1 MERDQQISITL
12 EITPG
17 EGGLQDV
24 LKGIHLRILGCSI
37 LSICIATPAL
47 AQTVDQ
53 NPAAPEEEEIVVTA
67 ERYRG
72 SVDSA
77 QPPLAVIEE
86 DEIASYGA
94 SSLQELLEEIAPQ
107 AGSGRGRGDGQPV
120 ILLNGQRVS
129 GFRELRNYPP
139 EAIRRVEVL
148 PEEVALQFGY
158 SANQRVVNFI
168 LKDNFMSTTVEGE
181 LGWPGKG
188 GYSTSELQ
196 ASVVRI
202 DGPRRLNLTVE
213 ADDTSPLTE
222 AERGISSF
230 GAPPLAG
237 DPDPAAYRSLVP
249 DSRDLKFTGNWS
261 TGLGEGGR
269 DGSLAFSAEV
279 TRSDSERLSGLDA
292 VTLTDANGESAL
304 RTLYSEGPG
313 FDARRSRTRT
323 TGFELG
329 TTLNKPLGD
338 WQLAATANWAHSE
351 GRTLIDR
358 SADASALVDAALA
371 GTIAIDAPVDTLL
384 ASGLV
389 LDGAID
395 RARSNT
401 EDASALVTLIGAPAR
416 LPAGPL
422 SLTLKGGFDWDNIQ
436 SVDTRSAGVE
446 TDLTRGNANAGF
458 TLGVPIASRREGVL
472 DAIGNLTLNL
482 SGGVDHL
489 SDFGTLYD
497 WSAGLTWGITEK
509 LSLQVSYLY
518 AQEAPS
524 LTQLGAPQIL
534 TLDSTVYDFATG
546 QTVLADVIGGGNP
559 ALLAEKQRDWKIGV
573 NWDLPFFDRSK
584 LIAEYFDE
592 TSTDVTASF
601 PLLTPAIEAAF
612 PDRVI
617 RDANGVLLQID
628 QRPVTFDRE
637 KSRRLRYGLDISDR
651 IGGSSNEGGGRGS
664 RGAGGG
670 AGGMGGPG
678 FGPGGRGGGG
688 GRWNLALFHTIRFDE
703 TVRIAENGPV
713 LDLLDGDSLASTPK
727 PRHEMELRGG
737 VYYKGFGL
745 RLSGEYLGGSRVDGS
760 GAPGSSSLRFHP
772 IATFDVRAFVD
783 FGQQQSLVD
792 KVPFLKNSRMSFSID
807 NIFDAQQRVT
817 DDNGV
822 VPLRYNPAF
831 LDPAGR
837 FFQIEFRKMF

>member
-1 MERDQQISITL
+1 M
-12 EITPG
+12 
-17 EGGLQDV
+17 
-24 LKGIHLRILGCSI
+24 RILGCSI
-37 LSICIATPAL
+37 LALCIATPAL
-47 AQTVDQ
+47 AQTVDE
-53 NPAAPEEEEIVVTA
+53 NPAVPEEDEIVVTA

-72 SVDSA
+72 AVDSA

-86 DEIASYGA
+86 EEIASYGA

-107 AGSGRGRGDGQPV
+107 ATSGRGRGDGQPV
-120 ILLNGQRVS
+120 ILLNGQRIS

-168 LKDNFMSTTVEGE
+168 LKDNFMSTTVEAD

-188 GYSTSELQ
+188 GYSTNELQ

-213 ADDTSPLTE
+213 ADDSSALTE
-222 AERGISSF
+222 AERGISS
-230 GAPPLAG
+230 AAVQPLAG
-237 DPDPAAYRSLVP
+237 DPNPAAYRSLVP

-261 TGLGEGGR
+261 TGLGDGGR
-269 DGSLAFSAEV
+269 DGSLALSAQV

-292 VTLTDANGESAL
+292 VTLTDANGDSAF
-304 RTLYSEGPG
+304 RTLYSDSLG

-329 TTLNKPLGD
+329 ATLNKPLGD
-338 WQLAATANWAHSE
+338 WQLAATTSWAHSE

-358 SADASALVDAALA
+358 AADTSALVDAVLA
-371 GTIAIDAPVDTLL
+371 GTIAIDAPVETLL

-389 LDGAID
+389 LDGAVD

-401 EDASALVTLIGAPAR
+401 EDASALITLIGTPAT

-422 SLTLKGGFDWDNIQ
+422 SLTLKGGFDWDNIR
-436 SVDTRSAGVE
+436 STDTRSSGVE
-446 TDLTRGNANAGF
+446 TDLTRGDVNAGF
-458 TLGVPIASRREGVL
+458 TVGIPIASRREGVL
-472 DAIGNLTLNL
+472 DAIGDLTFNL
-482 SGGVDHL
+482 SGGANHL

-497 WSAGLTWGITEK
+497 WSAGLTWGITKK
-509 LSLQVSYLY
+509 LSLQVSYIY
-518 AQEAPS
+518 GEEAPT
-524 LTQLGAPQIL
+524 LTQLGAPQIV
-534 TLDSTVYDFATG
+534 TLDTTVYDFATG
-546 QTVLADVIGGGNP
+546 QTVLADIISGGNA
-559 ALLAEKQRDWKIGV
+559 ALLAEKQRDWKIGL
-573 NWDLPFFDRSK
+573 NWDLPFLDRSK

-592 TSTDVTASF
+592 TSSNVTASF
-601 PLLTPAIEAAF
+601 PLLTSAIEAAF
-612 PDRVI
+612 PGRVV

-637 KSRRLRYGLDISDR
+637 KSRRLRWGVDISDR
-651 IGGSSNEGGGRGS
+651 IGGGGKEGSGRGS
-664 RGAGGG
+664 RGGAGE

-678 FGPGGRGGGG
+678 FGSGSRGGGG
-688 GRWNLALFHTIRFDE
+688 GRWNLAIFHTVRFQEDIR
-703 TVRIAENGPV
+703 IGENGPF
-713 LDLLDGDSLASTPK
+713 LDLLDGDSLTSTPK
-727 PRHEMELRGG
+727 PRHELELRGG
-737 VYYKGFGL
+737 LYYKGFGM
-745 RLSGEYLGGSRVDGS
+745 RLSGEYLGGSQVDGS

-772 IATFDVRAFVD
+772 IATFDLRAFVD
-783 FGQQQSLVD
+783 FGQQESLV
-792 KVPFLKNSRMSFSID
+792 KKAPFLKNSRLSFKVD

-817 DDNGV
+817 DDNGR
-822 VPLRYNPAF
+822 VPVRFSPAF

-837 FFQIEFRKMF
+837 FVEIEFRKMF